1 MKALLILRGI
11 DTCSVERKNWIKE
24 ENLEKYVVSIDSI
37 KKMYGSIEDTD
48 KYGPKITRLDNRE
61 ICYKF
66 LETVDNK
73 MRKGCLVVVDA
84 ENLKNKDIKKLE
96 AFADVYN
103 YKIYQKVFP
112 ISHKD
117 ILEWK
122 RRISNPREEY
132 PYIPDT
138 SEELLEKVQ
147 IYFNTFMN
155 SPMSPYP
162 DIDKM
167 EDLEKLLKEEEI
179 KGEYKIKVP
188 EDTEIVHIGDIHG
201 AYNLIQDLEP
211 SDNRILVFHG
221 DYIDR
226 GTAPRKVLERVLYLK
241 RRYPDKV
248 FLIEGNHEMHLR
260 RFCGLFKYPKLASE
274 GFFKNLCTDFSKTTQ
289 TEYDPT
295 VDNMTNVLRNLNMYL
310 QEYLV
315 IERGLQTFIC
325 THGGLRNFSQLWF
338 YLIGNLTY
346 GNRDMENY
354 DRSFSNKI
362 YKKNYKR
369 VYSIHGHC
377 KYQKYVIHKYPGV
390 VNLDADEDNMV
401 AIFWNKPEITDDEID
416 KNIEI
421 RKG

>member
-11 DTCSVERKNWIKE
+11 DTCSIERKNWIKE
-24 ENLEKYVVSIDSI
+24 EKIEKYVVSIDSI
-37 KKMYGSIEDTD
+37 KKMYGSLEDTD

-66 LETVDNK
+66 LETIDNK

-122 RRISNPREEY
+122 KRVSNPKEEY
-132 PYIPDT
+132 PYIPES
-138 SEELLEKVQ
+138 SEELMEKIQ

-155 SPMSPYP
+155 SPRSPYP

-167 EDLEKLLKEEEI
+167 EDLEKLLKEEETT
-179 KGEYKIKVP
+179 KEYRISVP

-201 AYNLIQDLEP
+201 AYDLIQDIEP
-211 SDNRILVFHG
+211 GENRILVFHG

-241 RRYPDKV
+241 RRYPNKV
-248 FLIEGNHEMHLR
+248 FLVEGNHEMHLR
-260 RFCGLFKYPKLASE
+260 RFCGLQKYPKLAGE

-289 TEYDPT
+289 TEYDPEK
-295 VDNMTNVLRNLNMYL
+295 DDMIEVLRYLNMYL
-310 QEYLV
+310 QEYLI
-315 IERGLQTFIC
+315 IERGSQTFIC

-354 DRSFSNKI
+354 DRSFSSKI
-362 YKKNYKR
+362 YKKNYKNIF
-369 VYSIHGHC
+369 SIHGHC

-401 AIFWNKPEITDDEID
+401 AIFWNKPGITDEKIDE
-416 KNIEI
+416 NIEI